1 MAFPTTVPAFD
12 RGNDSSQWVVYF
24 SATTSTPL
32 GQVKSL
38 SWTTAKER
46 EEARRI
52 SDSKKYRTTV
62 GLDVTGTLEIWQDTD
77 NAEVEMITGATGM
90 TASDATKTFIA
101 EFYNGTATDST
112 VQGTYTFANWDV
124 ESEEGGPREAGSQS
138 YWSYSFSA
146 DSCTRS

>member
-12 RGNDSSQWVVYF
+12 RGNDASQWVVYF
-24 SATTSTPL
+24 GSTTSTPL
-32 GQVKSL
+32 GQVKTL

-62 GLDVTGTLEIWQDTD
+62 GIDVTGTLELWQDAD
-77 NAEVEMITGATGM
+77 NVEVELFTGAAGM
-90 TASDATKTFIA
+90 TAADATKTFIA
-101 EFYNGTATDST
+101 EFYSGTATDST
-112 VQGTYTFANWDV
+112 VIATYTFANWDV
-124 ESEEGGPREAGSQS
+124 ESEEGGPRESGSQT
-138 YWSYSFSA
+138 YWSYAFSA